1 MLKYI
6 FEKID
11 KYIFITSKK
20 MRQVQYTIPTGNL
33 INFNDKYRI
42 HDGEVKE
49 KVKVLMKAFVKK

>member
-1 MLKYI
+1 
-6 FEKID
+6 
-11 KYIFITSKK
+11 